1 MLQGKPLL
9 CFTIPVRSLL
19 PFQTPRRNLLIWA
32 CFLPEIFCFFLRSLS
47 GDLVAFLQVWTSLVR
62 TDRSLFTEARLQF
75 FSGVLK
81 AVRIFAGKALG
92 VSVSSYMEKREERKK
107 LLKLGAGPL
116 SLNG

>member
-1 MLQGKPLL
+1 MEQEIGITQGRAVEMLQGKPLL
-9 CFTIPVRSLL
+9 CFTIP
-19 PFQTPRRNLLIWA
+19 
-32 CFLPEIFCFFLRSLS
+32 
-47 GDLVAFLQVWTSLVR
+47 VWTSLVR